1 MSSHIIEDL
10 TSSILDFQA
19 NIIRVTYTKKTTLVE
34 PDVEPAHAKALEEI
48 WAASKLDIEDGEDGQ
63 EIRWRKL
70 GFETENL
77 VDEFADVG
85 VLGLDCLV
93 RIRFWVLNVN

>member
-19 NIIRVTYTKKTTLVE
+19 NIVRVTYTKKTTLVE
-34 PDVEPAHAKALEEI
+34 PHVESAHARALEEI
-48 WAASKLDIEDGEDGQ
+48 WAASKLEVEETADGQ
-63 EIRWRKL
+63 EIKWRKI
-70 GFETENL
+70 GFQSENL
-77 VDEFADVG
+77 MDEFEDVG

-93 RIRFWVLNVN
+93 RNTLNSI